1 MIKKINE
8 LKFDETFEIYLAN
21 GDMDYRR
28 DLYGE
33 YWTIVSKMNRKGK
46 MKCSTCKQ
54 KNNNPF
60 KVLKE
65 IETTENTI
73 TIDPNLKRFCYC
85 NDDVYLCQTDKGEYW
100 LFEKDQPVKIGSTR
114 KSKWVYNDGGRKE
127 AGFKGDAGDCVV
139 RSIAIV
145 SGLPYQKVYDD
156 LKFANIQYAETKR
169 TKVAKAI
176 KKQGTTARNGVYKQ
190 VYRPYLESLG
200 FKFVSTMGIGTGCKV
215 HLSSEELPKGKIIAR
230 VSKHLCAV
238 IDGVIQ
244 DTYDCSRNGT
254 RCVYGYFVKVS

>member
-60 KVLKE
+60 KVL
-65 IETTENTI
+65 
-73 TIDPNLKRFCYC
+73 DSNLKRFCYC

-114 KSKWVYNDGGRKE
+114 KSKWEYNDGGRAE
-127 AGFKGDAGDCVV
+127 AGFKGNARDCVV

-169 TKVAKAI
+169 GRVAKSLQ
-176 KKQGTTARNGVYKQ
+176 KSSTPRNGVYKQ